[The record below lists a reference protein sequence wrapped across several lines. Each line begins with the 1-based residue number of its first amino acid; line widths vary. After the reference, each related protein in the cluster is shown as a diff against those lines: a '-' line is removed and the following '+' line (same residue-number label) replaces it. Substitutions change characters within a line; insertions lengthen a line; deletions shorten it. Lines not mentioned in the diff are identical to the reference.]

1 MRILHVHDFFAPGN
15 SRFAFD
21 MDRLLAARGHEVQ
34 VLAAVG
40 PLGPAD
46 GAVEEGVS
54 FHTYPHRPE
63 LSSSKR
69 LRYATGMNRDRFG
82 EIHARAPIDL
92 LVLNQP
98 LCASGITENPASA
111 SVPKVYWFISPWAAE
126 WKASNPESHFVSRMF
141 NMSFRNRME
150 DLALQASDA
159 VFVESEFI
167 RRELKAHHRKLPDRK
182 VTLIPGAVDLRRFA
196 PDGSREQNRKRFG
209 IGPGP
214 VALTVRRLVE
224 RMGIDLLIRAAAEV
238 PGLKVVIGGDG
249 PLRAELEA
257 LAASLGVPATFLG
270 YVKDEDLASLYR
282 AADLFVLP
290 TRALEGFGL
299 VAIEAMACGTP
310 AMGTPVGA
318 IPEVLGPLRLL
329 FDDTTP
335 RAIAAGIRRLL
346 AERDG
351 SLGERCRAHVAEHYD
366 WSKVIER
373 VEQVF
378 VEVRREG
385 PGHGRR

>member
-1 MRILHVHDFFAPGN
+1 MRILHVHDFYAPGN

-21 MDRLLAARGHEVQ
+21 MDRLLVDRGHEVH

-40 PLGPAD
+40 DMGPAD
-46 GAVEEGVS
+46 GSSMEKVT
-54 FHTYPHRPE
+54 FHTYPHRPD

-69 LRYATGMNRDRFG
+69 LGYATKMNSERFD
-82 EIHARAPIDL
+82 ELHARSPVDL

-98 LCASGITENPASA
+98 LCASGIAKSEASDK
-111 SVPKVYWFISPWAAE
+111 VPKVYWFISPWAAE
-126 WKASNPESHFVSRMF
+126 WKASNPESHFVSRIF

-150 DLALQASDA
+150 DLALQGSDA

-167 RRELKAHHRKLPDRK
+167 RRELKAHHRKVPDRK
-182 VTLIPGAVDLRRFA
+182 VTLIPGAVDLEKFR
-196 PDGSREQNRKRFG
+196 PDGSQEQNRARFG

-238 PGLKVVIGGDG
+238 PGLQVVVGGDG

-257 LAASLGVPATFLG
+257 LAASLKVPAKFLG
-270 YVKDEDLASLYR
+270 YVRDQDLPALYR
-282 AADLFVLP
+282 SADLFVLP

-318 IPEVLGPLRLL
+318 IPEVLGPLKLL

-335 RAIAAGIRRLL
+335 QAIAGGIRRFL

-351 SLGERCRAHVAEHYD
+351 SMGARCRAHVAAHYD
-366 WSKVIER
+366 WRKVIER
-373 VEQVF
+373 VEAVF
-378 VEVRREG
+378 LEVVREG

>member
-21 MDRLLAARGHEVQ
+21 MDRLLAARGHDVQ

-40 PLGPAD
+40 DLGPAD
-46 GAVEEGVS
+46 GTTIEKVT

-69 LRYATGMNRDRFG
+69 LAYSTRMNRERFG
-82 EIHARAPIDL
+82 EIHARAPVDL

-98 LCASGITENPASA
+98 LCASGITQNAASE

-126 WKASNPESHFVSRMF
+126 WKASNPESHFVSRIF

-167 RRELKAHHRKLPDRK
+167 RRELKAHHRKIPDRK
-182 VTLIPGAVDLRRFA
+182 VTLIPGAVDLSRFR
-196 PDGSREQNRKRFG
+196 PDGTREQNRERFG

-224 RMGIDLLIRAAAEV
+224 RMGIDLLIRAAADV
-238 PGLKVVIGGDG
+238 PGLQVVVGGDG

-257 LAASLGVPATFLG
+257 LAASLKVPAKFLG
-270 YVKDEDLASLYR
+270 YVKDEDLPALYR
-282 AADLFVLP
+282 SADLFVLP

-318 IPEVLGPLRLL
+318 IPEVLGPLNLL
-329 FDDTTP
+329 FDDVTP
-335 RAIAAGIRRLL
+335 QAIAGGIRRFL
-346 AERDG
+346 AEPDG
-351 SLGERCRAHVAEHYD
+351 SRASRCRDHVAAHYD

-373 VEQVF
+373 VESVF
-378 VEVRREG
+378 VEVLREG

>member
-21 MDRLLAARGHEVQ
+21 MDRLLVARGHEIH

-40 PLGPAD
+40 ELGPTD
-46 GAVEEGVS
+46 GAVVEGVT

-69 LRYATGMNRDRFG
+69 LSYATRMNRDRFG
-82 EIHARAPIDL
+82 EIHARAPVDL

-98 LCASGITENPASA
+98 LCTSGITEHPSSS

-126 WKASNPESHFVSRMF
+126 WKASNPESHFVSRIF
-141 NMSFRNRME
+141 NMTFRNRME

-167 RRELKAHHRKLPDRK
+167 RRELKAHHRKVPDRK
-182 VTLIPGAVDLRRFA
+182 VTLIPGAVDLGRFS
-196 PDGSREQNRKRFG
+196 PDGSRERNRERFG
-209 IGPGP
+209 IGAGP

-238 PGLKVVIGGDG
+238 PGLQVVVGGDG
-249 PLRAELEA
+249 PLRSELEA
-257 LAASLGVPATFLG
+257 LATSLNVPAKFLG
-270 YVKDEDLASLYR
+270 YVKDEDLPSLYR

-318 IPEVLGPLRLL
+318 IPEVLGPLKLL

-335 RAIAAGIRRLL
+335 QAIGAGIRRFL

-351 SLGERCRAHVAEHYD
+351 SLGERCRSHVAAHYD

-373 VEQVF
+373 VERVF
-378 VEVRREG
+378 VEVVREG

>member
-1 MRILHVHDFFAPGN
+1 VRILHVHDFYAPGN

-21 MDRLLAARGHEVQ
+21 MDRLLAARGHDVH
-34 VLAAVG
+34 VLAAVSE
-40 PLGPAD
+40 LGPAD
-46 GAVEEGVS
+46 GASLEGVT
-54 FHTYPHRPE
+54 FHTYPHPPG

-69 LRYATGMNRDRFG
+69 LAYATRMNSERFG
-82 EIHARAPIDL
+82 ELHARSPLDL

-98 LCASGITENPASA
+98 LCASGISKNPASEA
-111 SVPKVYWFISPWAAE
+111 VPKVYWFISPWAAE
-126 WKASNPESHFVSRMF
+126 WKASNPESHFVSRIF

-150 DLALQASDA
+150 DLALQGSDA

-167 RRELKAHHRKLPDRK
+167 RRELKAHHRKIPDRK
-182 VTLIPGAVDLRRFA
+182 VTLIPGAVDLSRFA
-196 PDGSREQNRKRFG
+196 PDGSREKNRGRFA

-238 PGLKVVIGGDG
+238 PGLQVVVGGDG

-257 LAASLGVPATFLG
+257 LASSLKVPAKFLG
-270 YVKDEDLASLYR
+270 YVKDEDLPALYR

-318 IPEVLGPLRLL
+318 IPEVLGPLKLL
-329 FDDTTP
+329 FDDVTP
-335 RAIAAGIRRLL
+335 AAIAGGIRRFL

-351 SLGERCRAHVAEHYD
+351 LLGERCRAHVAAHYD
-366 WSKVIER
+366 WSKVIGR
-373 VEQVF
+373 VESVF
-378 VEVRREG
+378 VEVVREG
-385 PGHGRR
+385 PGHGRG

>member
-1 MRILHVHDFFAPGN
+1 MRILHVHDFYAPGN

-21 MDRLLAARGHEVQ
+21 MDRLLAARGHEVH

-40 PLGPAD
+40 ELGPAD
-46 GAVEEGVS
+46 GTTLEQVT

-63 LSSSKR
+63 LSSSRR
-69 LRYATGMNRDRFG
+69 LSYATKMNSERFG
-82 EIHARAPIDL
+82 ALHAQRPMDL

-98 LCASGITENPASA
+98 LCASGIADNAASD

-126 WKASNPESHFVSRMF
+126 WKASNPDAHFVSRIF
-141 NMSFRNRME
+141 NTTFRNRME
-150 DLALQASDA
+150 DLALQGSDA

-167 RRELKAHHRKLPDRK
+167 RRELKAHHRKVPDRK
-182 VTLIPGAVDLRRFA
+182 VTLIPGAVDLVRFS
-196 PDGSREQNRKRFG
+196 PDGTREQNRQRFG

-238 PGLKVVIGGDG
+238 PGLQVVIGGDG
-249 PLRAELEA
+249 PLRAELES
-257 LAASLGVPATFLG
+257 LAASLKVPAKFLG
-270 YVKDEDLASLYR
+270 YVRDEDLPALYR
-282 AADLFVLP
+282 SADLFVLP

-318 IPEVLGPLRLL
+318 IPEVLGPLKLV
-329 FDDTTP
+329 FEDSTSQ
-335 RAIAAGIRRLL
+335 AIAGGIRRYL

-351 SLGERCRAHVAEHYD
+351 SLGARCRAHVAARYD
-366 WSKVIER
+366 WAKVVER

-378 VEVRREG
+378 LEVVREG

>member
-1 MRILHVHDFFAPGN
+1 MRILHVHDFYAPGN

-21 MDRLLAARGHEVQ
+21 MDRLLAARGHDVH
-34 VLAAVG
+34 VLAAVAE
-40 PLGPAD
+40 LGPAD
-46 GAVEEGVS
+46 GAAVEKVT

-63 LSSSKR
+63 LSSSRK
-69 LRYATGMNRDRFG
+69 LSYATKMNSERFG
-82 EIHARAPIDL
+82 ELQAQAPFDL

-98 LCASGITENPASA
+98 LCASGIADNPASS

-126 WKASNPESHFVSRMF
+126 WKASNPDAHFVSRIF
-141 NMSFRNRME
+141 NTTFRNRME
-150 DLALQASDA
+150 DLALQGSDA

-167 RRELKAHHRKLPDRK
+167 RRELKAHHRKVPDRK
-182 VTLIPGAVDLRRFA
+182 VTLIPGAVDLVRFA
-196 PDGSREQNRKRFG
+196 PDGSREKNRERFG
-209 IGPGP
+209 IGAGP

-238 PGLKVVIGGDG
+238 PGLQVVIGGDG
-249 PLRAELEA
+249 PLRSELEA
-257 LAASLGVPATFLG
+257 LAASHRVPAKFLG
-270 YVKDEDLASLYR
+270 YVKDEDLPALYR
-282 AADLFVLP
+282 SADLFVLP

-318 IPEVLGPLRLL
+318 IPEVLGPLKLV
-329 FDDTTP
+329 FEDTTP
-335 RAIAAGIRRLL
+335 QAIAGGIRRFL

-351 SLGERCRAHVAEHYD
+351 SLGARCRAHVAAHYD

-378 VEVRREG
+378 VEVVREG

>member
-15 SRFAFD
+15 SRYGFD
-21 MDRLLAARGHEVQ
+21 MNRLMAARGHDLHL
-34 VLAAVG
+34 LAAVG
-40 PLGPAD
+40 DLGPAD
-46 GAVEEGVS
+46 GATIEGVK
-54 FHTYPHRPE
+54 FHTYPHRPD

-69 LRYATGMNRDRFG
+69 LAHSTRINRDRFG
-82 EIHARAPIDL
+82 EIHSRSPIDL

-98 LCASGITENPASA
+98 LCASGIEEHPASA
-111 SVPKVYWFISPWAAE
+111 AVPKVYWFISPWAAE
-126 WKASNPESHFVSRMF
+126 WKASNPQAHFVSRIF
-141 NMSFRNRME
+141 NTTFRNRME

-167 RRELKAHHRKLPDRK
+167 RRELKAHHRKVPDRK
-182 VTLIPGAVDLRRFA
+182 VTLIPGAVDLSRFA
-196 PDGSREQNRKRFG
+196 PGGSREKNRERFG

-238 PGLKVVIGGDG
+238 PGLQVVIGGDG

-257 LAASLGVPATFLG
+257 LAASLKVPAKFLG
-270 YVKDEDLASLYR
+270 YVPDQDLPSLYR
-282 AADLFVLP
+282 SADLFVLP

-318 IPEVLGPLRLL
+318 IPEVLGPLKLV
-329 FDDTTP
+329 FDDATP
-335 RAIAAGIRRLL
+335 QAIAGGIRRFL

-351 SLGERCRAHVAEHYD
+351 SLGERCRAHVAAHYD
-366 WSKVIER
+366 WAKVIER
-373 VEQVF
+373 VERVF
-378 VEVRREG
+378 LEVVREG